1 MELLNLETLINK
13 KYDSLQKFSR
23 AIGISYKTC
32 WNFISK
38 GIGVTSF
45 KNAIIISNALNI
57 SLEELAEYS
66 DEEASVKTSH
76 EFLSEHEKDLV
87 LFYRQNPDKRWAFDK
102 LVVSS
107 YEES

>member
-1 MELLNLETLINK
+1 MLNLEDLING
-13 KYDSLQKFSR
+13 KYGGLQKFSR
-23 AIGISYKTC
+23 AIGISYTTC

-45 KNAIIISNALNI
+45 KNAIIISNALGI

-66 DEEASVKTSH
+66 NAEVSIKTTH
-76 EFLSEHEKDLV
+76 EFLSEPEKDLV

-102 LVVSS
+102 LIDSP
-107 YEES
+107 YKES